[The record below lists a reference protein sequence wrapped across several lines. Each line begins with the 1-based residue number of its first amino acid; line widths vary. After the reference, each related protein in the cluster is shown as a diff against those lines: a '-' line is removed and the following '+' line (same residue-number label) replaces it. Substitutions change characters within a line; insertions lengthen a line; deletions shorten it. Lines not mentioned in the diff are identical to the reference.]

1 MTVLTQP
8 LSRAFGGY
16 RTIFGNRSLRR
27 LQIAYASAIAAEWAS
42 TVAIGIVAYEA
53 GGALAVGVV
62 GLIRMLPSAAA
73 TPFAAL
79 VGDRYPRER
88 VLLAIAVASAGTLA
102 LMAVLFFLGAPEIP
116 LYALAGVLAV
126 LATLTQPTI
135 SALMPSLART
145 PEELVAA
152 NGVAE
157 TTKSLGTLAGP
168 VVAGV
173 IVAAADS
180 GAVFAAAAAM
190 YAVAAVLLAS
200 ISVVGR
206 LHRTSAGE
214 PTRIRSDL
222 VAGLHVAVREPGP
235 RLIIALIGAQALIR
249 GALTVLIVVM
259 AFRLFDSDG
268 SWVGF
273 LTAALGAGGLVGA
286 FAALMLAG
294 RRLARPLALGLVL
307 WGPPIALIAL
317 WPNKLAALL
326 LIAVVGVGN
335 SIEDVSALTLLQR
348 IVSDDVLSRVYGVF
362 WGLAMAGAGVGS
374 IIAPTVVSTL
384 GPRGALVAT
393 GCVMPVL
400 VALTWP
406 RLVAIDRS
414 ASAPLRELDFLGG
427 VPMFAPLSV
436 AAKEHV
442 AARLVPVSL
451 PAGTEIIR
459 EGDRGDRFYIVVEG
473 EAQVTSSGRSIA
485 RRAEGE
491 YFGEIA
497 LLDAVPRAATV
508 TATTDMELYALER
521 DDFLTAVTG
530 HSAGIAAG
538 SAVVAERLANIRARA
553 PADDV
558 VAPAPPLE

>member
-27 LQIAYASAIAAEWAS
+27 LQIAYASAISAEWAS

-102 LMAVLFFLGAPEIP
+102 LMAVLFLGAPEIP

-206 LHRTSAGE
+206 LHWTSAGE

-222 VAGLHVAVREPGP
+222 VAGLQVAVREPGP

-249 GALTVLIVVM
+249 GALTVSSSRWCS
-259 AFRLFDSDG
+259 ASSTR
-268 SWVGF
+268 
-273 LTAALGAGGLVGA
+273 TA
-286 FAALMLAG
+286 
-294 RRLARPLALGLVL
+294 
-307 WGPPIALIAL
+307 
-317 WPNKLAALL
+317 
-326 LIAVVGVGN
+326 
-335 SIEDVSALTLLQR
+335 
-348 IVSDDVLSRVYGVF
+348 
-362 WGLAMAGAGVGS
+362 VGS
-374 IIAPTVVSTL
+374 
-384 GPRGALVAT
+384 
-393 GCVMPVL
+393 
-400 VALTWP
+400 
-406 RLVAIDRS
+406 
-414 ASAPLRELDFLGG
+414 AS
-427 VPMFAPLSV
+427 
-436 AAKEHV
+436 
-442 AARLVPVSL
+442 
-451 PAGTEIIR
+451 
-459 EGDRGDRFYIVVEG
+459 
-473 EAQVTSSGRSIA
+473 
-485 RRAEGE
+485 
-491 YFGEIA
+491 
-497 LLDAVPRAATV
+497 
-508 TATTDMELYALER
+508 
-521 DDFLTAVTG
+521 
-530 HSAGIAAG
+530 
-538 SAVVAERLANIRARA
+538 
-553 PADDV
+553 
-558 VAPAPPLE
+558 